1 MRRLFIVRKDLGL
14 TPGKMGAMVGHCCE
28 AYWTSILKAGISPWK
43 KENKLGQQLCYACN
57 VELPVDVVDEYV
69 FGIFK
74 KTICEAKNLAQLEKA
89 AAKAKELGLEEG
101 SDWGYIR
108 DCCLTE
114 LKPEND
120 DGTCTVGVWFKPLDD
135 DTAHAI
141 SKGFKLYGVFDRKRN
156 CDVHQTYEKA
166 YAAYATAHGDPNA
179 DFSGFARWLFEPFP
193 GDAK

>member
-14 TPGKMGAMVGHCCE
+14 TPGKMGAMVGHQAE
-28 AYWTSILKAGISPWK
+28 AYWTNILKASPK
-43 KENKLGQQLCYACN
+43 CDADPDCDRATDENRIVSVPRA
-57 VELPVDVVDEYV
+57 VWDEYV
-69 FGIFK
+69 SGIFT

-89 AAKAKELGLEEG
+89 AAKAKEFGLEEG

-156 CDVHQTYEKA
+156 CDVYQTYEKA
-166 YAAYATAHGDPNA
+166 YTAYVAAYGNPHV
-179 DFSGFARWLFEPFP
+179 DFSRFARWLFEPFV